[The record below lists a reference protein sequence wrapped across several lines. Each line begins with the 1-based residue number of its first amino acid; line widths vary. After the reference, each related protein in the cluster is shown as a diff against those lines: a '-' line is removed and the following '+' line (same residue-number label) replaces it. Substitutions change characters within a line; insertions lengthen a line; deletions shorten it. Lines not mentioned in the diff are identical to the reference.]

1 MFQVVCAHTRVWG
14 CRAMLACVVRPP
26 HHTEPHH
33 TVLHPAHPT
42 APHPAGEPCWQG
54 GPRSWWLPLF
64 SFPEVGPAV
73 GGHCVVLNL
82 NPALPWAQLAHD
94 SLLPFCWGAKR
105 GWEPRSCWGSL
116 GSGRP
121 ACCSSPLSPTGTAL
135 LGAVSGEY
143 LMGFLSV
150 LKIQPGVM

>member
-14 CRAMLACVVRPP
+14 CGAMLAHAVRPP
-26 HHTEPHH
+26 HYTEPHH
-33 TVLHPAHPT
+33 TVLHPSHPT
-42 APHPAGEPCWQG
+42 APHPAGKPCWQG
-54 GPRSWWLPLF
+54 GPRSSWLPLF
-64 SFPEVGPAV
+64 SFPAVGPAV
-73 GGHCVVLNL
+73 GGHCVVLNV
-82 NPALPWAQLAHD
+82 NPALPWARGQLAAI
-94 SLLPFCWGAKR
+94 LLGSKEGLGA
-105 GWEPRSCWGSL
+105 RSCWGSL